1 MDFITT
7 KLLPI
12 GGSHERKSVA
22 YHLII
27 DLIKL
32 VPTTSLPLVLTQH
45 VVRNLMNVRFNQ
57 KNTLHELSRHI
68 LKEIVVASSYPCSPH
83 PQQQQQ
89 DTSVPYVKLTIANIL
104 TASGSAEFDNVTQT
118 TTIATLLSELN
129 LEMILE
135 YIESLCD
142 VLKSSLL
149 LTSTASVIAPPSS
162 DEQDQQQENVTDPS
176 SCIYSLYAIIKNPK
190 LVERGTI
197 TAVILA
203 ILLRLSCYGQGITPE
218 LELGD
223 KSETKKKKK
232 SSKKS
237 SSSSSPSMMTSIL
250 TANGISVEL
259 ASRIVTL
266 VRRVEGAVQ
275 EPYLPSETPTPVGT
289 TVGVG
294 VVALVRAAR
303 SRFLTM
309 LSELTYQTIDGL
321 NKSPEAREKTKEKEE
336 DDHHEK
342 ETNVGPTFLQFANIL
357 IEFFETV
364 GLSTHKQLTTASS
377 LMELEDEE
385 AEEKEG
391 NSTVKDLLRELKETM
406 SDMRGLGPDVIPM
419 KLLNSFEVLLIHT
432 TFHILCSDE
441 IDVEPLRVMLIV
453 LPQILE
459 KYKNKG
465 KTIASAQRTNSTS
478 ASAGGD
484 DDEEDDDE
492 DDDPQAELL
501 DCCIDL
507 LAVSA
512 SHSIKGIRDAIKK
525 IWMSIIHFCGLHQD
539 GLEAVLLAVIADDT
553 MNDDDEEEGDDEGEE
568 EEDDDEPEGEE
579 GQEKGEEDESEEEDD
594 DEDEEGS
601 DGDETRGQKRQV
613 TEEEVVKLLE
623 DEDLDLGEDDEDL
636 EDALVHVESADDALV
651 QMIKM
656 RKQSRKQGLL
666 QAKRQEYI
674 IRSRAIDILEV
685 TSSFLP
691 SLNPPLLL

>member
-45 VVRNLMNVRFNQ
+45 VVRNIMNVRFNQ

-68 LKEIVVASSYPCSPH
+68 LKEIVNASSYPCSPNS
-83 PQQQQQ
+83 QKQE
-89 DTSVPYVKLTIANIL
+89 TSVPYVKLTIANIL

-142 VLKSSLL
+142 VMKSSLL
-149 LTSTASVIAPPSS
+149 LTSATSVSSDVVS
-162 DEQDQQQENVTDPS
+162 DEQEQDNVTDPS

-197 TAVILA
+197 TAVVLA
-203 ILLRLSCYGQGITPE
+203 ILLRLSCYGPGITPE
-218 LELGD
+218 LEHGD
-223 KSETKKKKK
+223 KGETKKKKK
-232 SSKKS
+232 SSKKTS
-237 SSSSSPSMMTSIL
+237 SSSTPSIASFL
-250 TANGISVEL
+250 TENGISSEL

-266 VRRVEGAVQ
+266 VRRVEGVVQ
-275 EPYLPSETPTPVGT
+275 EPYLPSETSTPSGGT
-289 TVGVG
+289 PSGAG

-303 SRFLTM
+303 SRFLTI
-309 LSELTYQTIDGL
+309 LSEMTYQTIDGL
-321 NKSPEAREKTKEKEE
+321 NKSRTPEVKEE
-336 DDHHEK
+336 DHQDK
-342 ETNVGPTFLQFANIL
+342 QPDETNGPTFLQFANTL
-357 IEFFETV
+357 VQFFESV
-364 GLSTHKQLTTASS
+364 GLSTHKQLTTTS
-377 LMELEDEE
+377 LMELEESTNNEE
-385 AEEKEG
+385 EQEEG
-391 NSTVKDLLRELKETM
+391 NSTIKDLLRELKETI
-406 SDMRGLGPDVIPM
+406 SDMKGHSADVIPA
-419 KLLNSFEVLLIHT
+419 KLLSSFEVLLIHT

-441 IDVEPLRVMLIV
+441 IDVEPLRVIMMV

-459 KYKNKG
+459 KYKRS
-465 KTIASAQRTNSTS
+465 KTAATQPVKSTAST
-478 ASAGGD
+478 
-484 DDEEDDDE
+484 EEDDDE
-492 DDDPQAELL
+492 DDDDPQAELL

-512 SHSIKGIRDAIKK
+512 AHSIKGIRDAIKK

-553 MNDDDEEEGDDEGEE
+553 IDDDGDDDNDEEPEEDENEEELEQEEAEENEEGGESEEEE
-568 EEDDDEPEGEE
+568 EEDDDAEE
-579 GQEKGEEDESEEEDD
+579 GD
-594 DEDEEGS
+594 
-601 DGDETRGQKRQV
+601 DETRDNKRQV
-613 TEEEVVKLLE
+613 TEDEVIQLLE
-623 DEDLDLGEDDEDL
+623 DEDLDLGDDEDL

-685 TSSFLP
+685 FFHLLMPFSVPFLP
-691 SLNPPLLL
+691 GVDLFASK